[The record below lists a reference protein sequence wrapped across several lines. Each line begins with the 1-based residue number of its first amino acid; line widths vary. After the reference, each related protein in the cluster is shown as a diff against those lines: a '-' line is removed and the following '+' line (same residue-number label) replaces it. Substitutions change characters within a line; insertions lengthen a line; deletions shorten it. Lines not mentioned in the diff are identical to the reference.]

1 MAVNLTI
8 NGTNF
13 LYPEEGD
20 SNWGTQATDWAVAV
34 TNGMLQ
40 KAGGNFTLLADVDF
54 GLNFGLISKYYKS
67 NSSNIAQ
74 SGILRLANTD
84 VIAWR
89 NSNNTADLTLSL
101 NGNTLQFN
109 GTTLQNEISVSDT
122 ATVDLTLTGT
132 NISADIVSGSITD
145 SHIAAA
151 AAIARSKIASGSAN
165 HVVINDGSGVLSSEQ
180 YLAKSRGGTGA
191 DNTAVT
197 FPSSGIIVTEAGS
210 QTLTNKTIDGD
221 DNTVQDL
228 ALTSLKTDLPN
239 ANKVIRRNASGVVVS
254 DNNLPNSSDLVTVDS
269 TQTLTNKTID
279 GDDNTVQD
287 LSLTSLKTDVA
298 NANKVIRRDAS
309 GVVVSGNNLPNSS
322 DIVTIDASQ
331 VITNKDID
339 GGTASNSNRIT
350 LPKNTRTNLNAL
362 TRKEGTLVYDTDGD
376 KVLYDDGTNLKELGS
391 GGGELNF
398 LQLAN
403 ASWDGENGTAG
414 FATYKDAAQSRPQDG
429 TGGSPSVTITT
440 SNTTPLS
447 GNNSLIISKPS
458 GNLQG
463 EGVSVNFAIDRA
475 SRARVLKIEFDYLV
489 NSGTFNAGTNTA
501 DSDLIVYI
509 YDVDANQ
516 LIEPSTFKLYAN
528 ATNIAD
534 RFSGYFQTSA
544 ASTNYRLIFHVATTN
559 SSAWSLK
566 VDNVVVAPSKYVYG
580 TPITDWVEYTPT
592 FNSGFSV
599 GTGGGV
605 FNKWYWRR
613 VGDSIQVR
621 GSFKFGSSGFS
632 MGSSYFFASLPSGR
646 AFDFTKIPFG
656 FDRIGVFDCFDEG
669 GTNQREVG
677 TIVIDG
683 TSNTFHFAAR
693 RISDNISNRVQSNFP
708 FTWGAGD
715 EFFCQLEA
723 PIQGWSSSV
732 KMSDGY
738 DGREIVCRA
747 YRNTDQSVNTNGNS
761 VKVQF
766 SHVEIDTTN
775 SFDVSNNR
783 WICPS
788 AGYYRINANL
798 RLSGSNVLNN
808 FYAVAIRI
816 NNSVRSEGISTPFAG
831 SRQDLICNDVFYLK
845 AGDVVEILVF
855 GAGNNSSNAYFL
867 EGGIM
872 RTYVSIFK
880 VQSPQTIAM
889 GEVVAA
895 RYRTSSGQSIPIDT
909 YTTVNFNI
917 KDYDTHNAVTTGT
930 NWVFTAP
937 VAGIYNV
944 SFRLLYNFFSV
955 SAPLDMPTALYK
967 NNNYVCEIGR
977 MTVPTGGNVFPSMG
991 GSADI
996 QLNAG
1001 DTISIRANNFTG
1013 AARNLL
1019 SDSSLVWV
1027 AIHKIS

>member
-1 MAVNLTI
+1 MAFNIRKFFEGIGLVPKTTLTLDTKGELQVEDSNGKLNYH
-8 NGTNF
+8 NGT
-13 LYPEEGD
+13 
-20 SNWGTQATDWAVAV
+20 
-34 TNGMLQ
+34 
-40 KAGGNFTLLADVDF
+40 
-54 GLNFGLISKYYKS
+54 
-67 NSSNIAQ
+67 
-74 SGILRLANTD
+74 
-84 VIAWR
+84 
-89 NSNNTADLTLSL
+89 
-101 NGNTLQFN
+101 
-109 GTTLQNEISVSDT
+109 
-122 ATVDLTLTGT
+122 
-132 NISADIVSGSITD
+132 SASPV
-145 SHIAAA
+145 
-151 AAIARSKIASGSAN
+151 
-165 HVVINDGSGVLSSEQ
+165 
-180 YLAKSRGGTGA
+180 
-191 DNTAVT
+191 
-197 FPSSGIIVTEAGS
+197 VTEAHAATLTNKTIDGDDNTIQDLALTS
-210 QTLTNKTIDGD
+210 LKTDVANANKVIRRDAAGVVISGNNLPNSSDLVTTDSTQTLTNKTIDGDDNTVQDLSLTSLKTDLPNANKVIRRDASGVVVSDNNIPNSSDLVTVDATQTLTNKTIDGD

-239 ANKVIRRNASGVVVS
+239 ANKVIRRDASGVVIS
-254 DNNLPNSSDLVTVDS
+254 GNNLPNASDLVTVDS

-322 DIVTIDASQ
+322 DLVTIDASQ

-414 FATYKDAAQSRPQDG
+414 FVTYKDAAQSRPQDG
-429 TGGSPSVTITT
+429 TGGSPSVGITT
-440 SNTTPLS
+440 SNTNPLS
-447 GNNSLIISKPS
+447 GNNSLIIDKPS
-458 GNLQG
+458 GNYQG

-475 SRARVLKIEFDYLV
+475 SRARVLKIEFDYIV

-559 SSAWSLK
+559 SSPWSLK

-580 TPITDWVEYTPT
+580 TPITDWVEYTPQ
-592 FNSGFSV
+592 FNAGFSV
-599 GTGGGV
+599 GSGGQA
-605 FNKWYWRR
+605 FNRWFWRR
-613 VGDSIQVR
+613 VGGDIQIR

-632 MGSSYFFASLPSGR
+632 MGSGYFTASLPSGR
-646 AFDFTKIPFG
+646 AFDFTKIPFAY
-656 FDRIGVFDCFDEG
+656 DRIGVFDCFDEG

-677 TIVIDG
+677 TVIIDG
-683 TSNTFHFAAR
+683 TSNTFHFALR
-693 RISDNISNRVQSNFP
+693 RISDNTSNRVQSNFP
-708 FTWGAGD
+708 FNWAGGD
-715 EFFCQLEA
+715 EFFCQIQA

-775 SFDVSNNR
+775 SFDVSNSR

-798 RLSGSNVLNN
+798 RLFGSNVLNN
-808 FYAVAIRI
+808 FYVVAIRI
-816 NNSVRSEGISTPFAG
+816 NDALRSEGLSTPFAG
-831 SRQDLICNDVFYLK
+831 LRQDLICNDVFYLK
-845 AGDVVEILVF
+845 AGDVVEIHVF

-889 GEVVAA
+889 GESINVVA
-895 RYRTSSGQSIPIDT
+895 TNSSGQTLPNGSL
-909 YTTVNFNI
+909 TTLTGWT
-917 KDYDTHNAVTTGT
+917 KEKDTHNAFNASTGI
-930 NWVFTAP
+930 FTAP
-937 VAGIYNV
+937 VSGLYEFSLMLTLNSAANNLGGEFSSDLVSGHGKIAATFAQASGTYFMTITGSKTIY
-944 SFRLLYNFFSV
+944 
-955 SAPLDMPTALYK
+955 
-967 NNNYVCEIGR
+967 
-977 MTVPTGGNVFPSMG
+977 
-991 GSADI
+991 
-996 QLNAG
+996 LNAG
-1001 DTISIRANNFTG
+1001 QTASVAG
-1013 AARNLL
+1013 YVGGLGGARNLYANADFNWL
-1019 SDSSLVWV
+1019 
-1027 AIHKIS
+1027 KIKRVGN